1 MYYNMKT
8 SLRLAPHFDLT
19 PFFHYPHRCYHL
31 VPDVCVWCYAE
42 PSKYAVVWIDADDA
56 DDVGHV
62 RWGGVDTAAAA
73 GTSAVLP
80 RAAAITLVLAN
91 LHQVSMGT
99 QTLRR
104 VTVLQ

>member
-1 MYYNMKT
+1 M
-8 SLRLAPHFDLT
+8 
-19 PFFHYPHRCYHL
+19 
-31 VPDVCVWCYAE
+31 PDVCVWCYAE

-56 DDVGHV
+56 DDAGHV